1 MADMRAHVQAA
12 HVFAIRDDLAVH
24 AEPPQH
30 GARQRHAGVFVA
42 AGMPF
47 AVLAPRGGDGL
58 AQIVGQRREDKRL
71 RPQRPRFF
79 LRGGMQH
86 PHAVRVCVALRV
98 IARRLGHADERR
110 QLAKPCLSASA
121 GGARQ
126 KTRPARR
133 SPWPF
138 FIFAQHARGE
148 SASVLIVPHLFKR
161 LCIRRQ
167 AKPRRKLRAPQHAER
182 VFGEAVPRH
191 GAQHTPAQIGL
202 PAEGIDDFPGQR
214 IPQNR
219 VDGKIPPRRRA
230 RKGERR
236 IEPHVKIA
244 VLRPGSP
251 LQPRHGQ
258 INPRA
263 FEGKNAVSRAAFVHF
278 AKFRGQTAQ
287 RLRRKAVYLA
297 VDIRALAPRQRVA
310 HTAADQHGAAAERL
324 CPQRDS
330 PNRFL
335 LNFLRHTVLSVALG
349 QRAGRP
355 VIPAR
360 PDRPARRRR

>member
-1 MADMRAHVQAA
+1 MRAHVQAA

-30 GARQRHAGVFVA
+30 GARQRYAGVFVA

-58 AQIVGQRREDKRL
+58 AQIVGQRREDERL

-86 PHAVRVCVALRV
+86 QHAVRVCVALRV

-110 QLAKPCLSASA
+110 QLAKP
-121 GGARQ
+121 RPERV
-126 KTRPARR
+126 RPAEHVKKHVRR
-133 SPWPF
+133 VARHGLF
-138 FIFAQHARGE
+138 HFAQHARGGE
-148 SASVLIVPHLFKR
+148 RVRLHRPHLFKR

-182 VFGEAVPRH
+182 IFGKAVPRH
-191 GAQHTPAQIGL
+191 GAQHAPAQIGL

-236 IEPHVKIA
+236 VEPHVKIA

-251 LQPRHGQ
+251 FQPRHGQ

-263 FEGKNAVSRAAFVHF
+263 LEGKNAVSRAAFVHL
-278 AKFRGQTAQ
+278 AEFRGQTAQ

-310 HTAADQHGAAAERL
+310 HAAADQHGAAAERF

-335 LNFLRHTVLSVALG
+335 LNFLRHTILSVALG
-349 QRAGRP
+349 RRAGRP